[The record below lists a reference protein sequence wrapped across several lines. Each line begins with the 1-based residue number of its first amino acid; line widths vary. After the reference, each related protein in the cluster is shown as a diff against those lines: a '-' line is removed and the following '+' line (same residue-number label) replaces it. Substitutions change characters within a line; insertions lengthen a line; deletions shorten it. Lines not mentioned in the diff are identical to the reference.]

1 MPHETGATNVLVL
14 SASAKVLLVE
24 AFRSA
29 AAERGGRVIAA
40 DIAADSAALHLADEA
55 VLLPPS
61 HHSSFIPALQQLCRE
76 RQAGLVVPT
85 RDAELPL
92 LAAWR
97 ETFAAAGT
105 TLLVAPPDAIACCQD
120 KRRFAAFCRASD
132 FPVARIYEPE
142 EMPASFP
149 VFVRPAVGAGGV
161 GARRIDSADAWRAL
175 GEERSSLLIQDFVAG
190 EEFTVDALFDLEGRP
205 LQAVARRR
213 LLVRGGEAQKSRVE
227 DVPALTDLALA
238 LGARLGLV
246 GHAVVQ
252 AFRRADG
259 SLSLIEVNPRFGG
272 ASNLSIVA
280 GLDSPRRILD
290 LAAGRR
296 EAASQRPIR
305 YGLGMLRY
313 SRDVILEPAALA
325 GIPSYA

>member
-1 MPHETGATNVLVL
+1 MNVLVL

-24 AFRSA
+24 AFRTA
-29 AAERGGRVIAA
+29 AAERGGRVLAA
-40 DIAADSAALHLADEA
+40 DIAPDSAALHVADEG

-61 HHSSFIPALQQLCRE
+61 HHPSFIRALQRLCQE
-76 RQAGLVVPT
+76 RQIGLVVPT
-85 RDAELPL
+85 RDAELPI

-105 TLLVAPPDAIACCQD
+105 TLLVASPSAIACCQD
-120 KRRFAAFCRASD
+120 KRRFAAFCGDAG
-132 FPVARIYEPE
+132 FPIARSYGPD

-149 VFVRPAVGAGGV
+149 VFVRPAIGAGGV
-161 GARRIDSADAWRAL
+161 GARRIDDAAAWHAIGGERAD
-175 GEERSSLLIQDFVAG
+175 LLIQDFVAG
-190 EEFTVDALFDLEGRP
+190 DEFTVDALFDLEGRP

-227 DVPALTDLALA
+227 EVPALTDLALA

-259 SLSLIEVNPRFGG
+259 SLSLIEINPRFGG

-296 EAASQRPIR
+296 DAAAARPIR

-313 SRDVILEPAALA
+313 SRDVIVEPAALA
-325 GIPSYA
+325 GIQAYA